1 MIRRPPRSTRTDT
14 LFPYTTLFR
23 SRVTAAELALEQA
36 QARSVAARDLLASYW
51 GGDGQ
56 GLEIAGGIERPTGVP
71 SALAGADA
79 DVREA
84 AIARARAEVV
94 LEQSRATQDHTVGGG
109 LRFMPETNDVAM
121 VAGLSIPPGRCAHNN
136 VKQEQTTHA

>member
-71 SALAGADA
+71 SALEGADA

-84 AIARARAEVV
+84 AIARASDEGV
-94 LEQSRATQDHTVGGG
+94 LEQSRSTTDYTVAGG
-109 LRFMPETNDVAM
+109 LRFLRAPTDVSTG
-121 VAGLSIPPGRCAHNN
+121 AGSWFGRRGC
-136 VKQEQTTHA
+136 T

>member
-36 QARSVAARDLLASYW
+36 QARSVAARDLLASSW

-71 SALAGADA
+71 SALAGDHA

-84 AIARARAEVV
+84 AIARSRAEVV
-94 LEQSRATQDHTVGGG
+94 LEQSRPTPAYTAARAP
-109 LRFMPETNDVAM
+109 LRRQ
-121 VAGLSIPPGRCAHNN
+121 SRR
-136 VKQEQTTHA
+136 

>member
-23 SRVTAAELALEQA
+23 SRVTSAELALEQA

-56 GLEIAGGIERPTGVP
+56 VLEIAGGIERPTGVP

-84 AIARARAEVV
+84 DIALASTEVV
-94 LEQSRATQDHTVGGG
+94 LAHAPAPQACTAGGG
-109 LRFMPETNDVAM
+109 LPFLRDPNDDP
-121 VAGLSIPPGRCAHNN
+121 L
-136 VKQEQTTHA
+136 HAR

>member
-84 AIARARAEVV
+84 AIARASAEAV
-94 LEQSRATQDHTVGGG
+94 LEQSRATQDYTVGGG
-109 LRFMPETNDVAM
+109 LRFIDRKSVVSGKECVSPCRSRGSRYHSTKN
-121 VAGLSIPPGRCAHNN
+121 
-136 VKQEQTTHA
+136 TTDK